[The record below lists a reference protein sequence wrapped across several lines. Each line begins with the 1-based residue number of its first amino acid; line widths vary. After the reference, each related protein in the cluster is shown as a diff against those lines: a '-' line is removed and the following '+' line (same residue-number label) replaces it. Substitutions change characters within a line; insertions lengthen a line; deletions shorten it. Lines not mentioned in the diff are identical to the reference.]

1 MATWY
6 GIVLVVALCLL
17 IIGLVVLLCF
27 RQCFRR
33 KRNDDVVESEEGR
46 SRFVFT
52 IPMTVSSKRSSNI
65 SAKLTSTPKSSL
77 ECPE

>member
-52 IPMTVSSKRSSNI
+52 IPMTGLPRAIKQIPSCLAS
-65 SAKLTSTPKSSL
+65 
-77 ECPE
+77 